1 MLDASDQL
9 LRDVG
14 ARVAELRRAKGLT
27 QSELATQLGSSDK
40 HLQRVEGGQEN
51 LTLRTLSGLALALGV
66 PVASLFRPPL
76 ATVRRRGRPARDAVG
91 SPPPVRLAEATPRAM
106 AGTLVPLLTLRARAG
121 EADTLSS
128 VGVADWV
135 EVPGRRREPGLFVA
149 RVVGGSMAPRIP
161 DGGLVLL
168 RSRVRA
174 PKSGDVVLVE
184 LDPTDDGGRYVL
196 KRLGTLRASGEGRWR
211 GRLESLAPGHRPL
224 LVELGDGASARIV
237 ATLVEVLSASSS

>member
-1 MLDASDQL
+1 VLEASDQL

-27 QSELATQLGSSDK
+27 QSELAARLDSSDK
-40 HLQRVEGGQEN
+40 HLQRVEAGQEN

-66 PVASLFRPPL
+66 QVAALFRPAL
-76 ATVRRRGRPARDAVG
+76 ATVRRRGRPVRETAPRVE
-91 SPPPVRLAEATPRAM
+91 PIRLAEASPRAM

-128 VGVADWV
+128 IGVADWV

-149 RVVGGSMAPRIP
+149 RVVGGSMAPRIA
-161 DGGLVLL
+161 DGALVLL

-174 PKSGDVVLVE
+174 PKPGDVVLVE
-184 LDPTDDGGRYVL
+184 LDPTEDGGRYVL
-196 KRLGTLRASGEGRWR
+196 KRLGALRDAGDGRMR
-211 GRLESLAPGHRPL
+211 ARLESLAPGHRPL
-224 LVELGDGASARIV
+224 LVELGEGTPARIV
-237 ATLVEVLSASSS
+237 ATLVEVLNAPPT

>member
-1 MLDASDQL
+1 VLDASDQL

-40 HLQRVEGGQEN
+40 HLQRVEAGQEN
-51 LTLRTLSGLALALGV
+51 LTLRTLSGLAQALGV
-66 PVASLFRPPL
+66 QVAALFRPPL
-76 ATVRRRGRPARDAVG
+76 ATVRRRGRPSREVG
-91 SPPPVRLAEATPRAM
+91 HAAEPIRLAEASPRAM

-196 KRLGTLRASGEGRWR
+196 KRLGAPREAGEGRMR
-211 GRLESLAPGHRPL
+211 ARLESLAPGHRPL
-224 LVELGDGASARIV
+224 LVELGEGAPARIV
-237 ATLVEVLSASSS
+237 ATLVDVLSATTR

>member
-40 HLQRVEGGQEN
+40 HLQRVEAGQEN
-51 LTLRTLSGLALALGV
+51 LTLRTLSGLAQALGV
-66 PVASLFRPPL
+66 QVAALFRPPL
-76 ATVRRRGRPARDAVG
+76 ATVRRRGRPSREVG
-91 SPPPVRLAEATPRAM
+91 HAAEPIRLAEASPRAM

-196 KRLGTLRASGEGRWR
+196 KRLGAPREAGEGRMR
-211 GRLESLAPGHRPL
+211 ARLESLAPGHRPL
-224 LVELGDGASARIV
+224 LVELGEGAPARIV
-237 ATLVEVLSASSS
+237 ATLVDVLSATTR